1 MGYPGDHGR
10 SGGRSAESY
19 DLNAFGA
26 AGSTDLRGPA
36 DATPPH
42 AYETVYDAD
51 PDQAADHPEPDM
63 PVPGRRGATPPR
75 RRNLP
80 LLFGGGAVALVLLAA
95 GGVGLSKLI
104 GGGGGQDDSAQAGAT
119 GAAPSQPGSR
129 PSPSGSPLPT
139 GALGAMLKSR
149 TTDPHPLTLREV
161 FNRKAFT
168 ISGVRYVMT
177 TWHATRACGR
187 TAHGAR
193 LVAAFRA
200 GGCNQV
206 LRGTFA
212 RADGTLAG
220 TIGIAN
226 LRTAR
231 GASITAKI
239 ANTVSDTYLKPL
251 PGRGATRNLGN
262 GIAFASAEARGHYV
276 LLSWIQAPNGKPIPQ
291 NLRRAASF
299 FQPNVTYGTKLG
311 FALQYRGIAG
321 KPYGR

>member
-10 SGGRSAESY
+10 SGGRPTESY

-26 AGSTDLRGPA
+26 AGSTDLHGRA

-42 AYETVYDAD
+42 EYEAVYD
-51 PDQAADHPEPDM
+51 PDTGPPSADM
-63 PVPGRRGATPPR
+63 PQPGHRGVPPPR

-80 LLFGGGAVALVLLAA
+80 LLLGGGTVALVVLAGA
-95 GGVGLSKLI
+95 GVGLSKLL
-104 GGGGGQDDSAQAGAT
+104 GGEEDTTHTGAT
-119 GAAPSQPGSR
+119 GAATPSSGSR
-129 PSPSGSPLPT
+129 PSPSVSAFPT
-139 GALGAMLKSR
+139 GPLGAMLKSR
-149 TTDPHPLTLREV
+149 STDPRPLTLREV

-168 ISGVRYVMT
+168 VNGVRYVMT
-177 TWHATRACGR
+177 ARQATRACGK

-193 LVAAFRA
+193 LVSALRA

-212 RADGTLAG
+212 RADGRLAG

-226 LRTAR
+226 LKTAR
-231 GASITAKI
+231 GASITAKL
-239 ANTVSDTYLKPL
+239 ANAGKDTYLQPL
-251 PGRGATRNLGN
+251 PGRGTTKSLGK

-276 LLSWIQAPNGKPIPQ
+276 LLSWIQAPSGKSIPKNQ
-291 NLRRAASF
+291 RKAASVF
-299 FQPNVTYGTKLG
+299 APNVIYGSKLG

-321 KPYGR
+321 KPYGS